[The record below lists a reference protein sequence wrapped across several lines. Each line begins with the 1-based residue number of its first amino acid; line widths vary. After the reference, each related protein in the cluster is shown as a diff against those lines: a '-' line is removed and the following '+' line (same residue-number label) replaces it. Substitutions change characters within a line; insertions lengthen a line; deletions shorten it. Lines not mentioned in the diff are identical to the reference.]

1 MKSMVQQLWYR
12 QDIGVRMIVR
22 NGEPWWV
29 LADVC
34 RVLEVENSRDVT
46 KRLDDDEKDVHV
58 MDTLGGPQNMTIIN
72 EPGLYRIVFRSDKP
86 QAKTFSR
93 WVTHEV
99 LPSIRLYGF
108 YSMRGKAPEPDARA
122 SGEQTDLQSTSRY
135 LLLTLRIKAGEGKT
149 EFTNTQLMRMMGIAA
164 EATLRR
170 ARNDLIEKGLLEY
183 TPGAKGRLSVYKLT
197 ESRPGLDQPGVY
209 FPPSN
214 G

>member
-12 QDIGVRMIVR
+12 QDIGIRMIVR

-34 RVLEVENSRDVT
+34 KALELRSPHKVAD
-46 KRLDDDEKDVHV
+46 RLDEDEKGRTFIP
-58 MDTLGGPQNMTIIN
+58 TLGGEQEVTIIN
-72 EPGLYRIVFRSDKP
+72 EPGLYTAILRSNKP
-86 QAKTFSR
+86 EAKTFSR

-99 LPSIRLYGF
+99 LPSIRLYGY
-108 YSMRGKAPEPDARA
+108 YSLHGKAPEPEARA

-197 ESRPGLDQPGVY
+197 ENRPGPDQPGIY